1 MKNGLPMDNNSTHY
15 VSFQDINVDEIDLYE
30 DAWGLNSGFID
41 VIELLG
47 EINVVPGDRLTNG
60 LIEMIRRQN

>member
-1 MKNGLPMDNNSTHY
+1 MENDLPMDKNSTHY
-15 VSFQDINVDEIDLYE
+15 VSSQDINVDEIDLYE

-41 VIELLG
+41 VIEMLG
-47 EINVVPGDRLTNG
+47 KINVVPGDRLTND